1 MHKRFKKTLCKHT
14 KFNKMADIHH
24 KEAFNKISK
33 ERQNEIL
40 EIAIEEFSSKGY
52 KSANINIIAKNA
64 GISIGLMYK
73 YFATKEELFF
83 ECISRGMV
91 ILQETLEEILK
102 SPNKLLKKAELVIR
116 ATCELSREYK
126 NYIKLYNEITAEKD
140 GERAVYFAR
149 EIESQ
154 TSRFYIT
161 AIAQALASGD
171 VRQDLNPRFFAFFLD
186 NLLLMLQF
194 SFTCEYYKE
203 RLSLYTGVKIDELDD
218 DEIVDQLL
226 KFIESAFTF
235 SKD

>member
-1 MHKRFKKTLCKHT
+1 MPGS
-14 KFNKMADIHH
+14 HH
-24 KEAFNKISK
+24 KEAFDRISEK
-33 ERQNEIL
+33 RQNEIL

-52 KSANINIIAKNA
+52 NNANINIIAKNA

-73 YFATKEELFF
+73 YFATKEDLFLT
-83 ECISRGMV
+83 CISRGMV
-91 ILQETLEEILK
+91 ILQETLETILK

-140 GERAVYFAR
+140 GERAVAFAK

-171 VRQDLNPRFFAFFLD
+171 VRQDLNPRLFAFFLD

-203 RLSLYTGVKIDELDD
+203 RLSLYTGVDIEKLDD
-218 DEIVDQLL
+218 DEIVTQLL

>member
-1 MHKRFKKTLCKHT
+1 
-14 KFNKMADIHH
+14 MAGIHH

-126 NYIKLYNEITAEKD
+126 TI
-140 GERAVYFAR
+140 
-149 EIESQ
+149 
-154 TSRFYIT
+154 
-161 AIAQALASGD
+161 
-171 VRQDLNPRFFAFFLD
+171 
-186 NLLLMLQF
+186 
-194 SFTCEYYKE
+194 
-203 RLSLYTGVKIDELDD
+203 
-218 DEIVDQLL
+218 
-226 KFIESAFTF
+226 
-235 SKD
+235 

>member
-1 MHKRFKKTLCKHT
+1 MPGS
-14 KFNKMADIHH
+14 HH
-24 KEAFNKISK
+24 KEAFDRISEK
-33 ERQNEIL
+33 RQNEIL

-52 KSANINIIAKNA
+52 NNANINIIAKNA

-73 YFATKEELFF
+73 YFATKEDLFLT
-83 ECISRGMV
+83 CISRGMV
-91 ILQETLEEILK
+91 ILQETLETILK

-140 GERAVYFAR
+140 GERAVAFAR

-171 VRQDLNPRFFAFFLD
+171 VRQDLNPRLFAFFLTTCCSCC
-186 NLLLMLQF
+186 
-194 SFTCEYYKE
+194 SFHSPANIT
-203 RLSLYTGVKIDELDD
+203 RSV
-218 DEIVDQLL
+218 
-226 KFIESAFTF
+226 FRFTRALT
-235 SKD
+235 

>member
-1 MHKRFKKTLCKHT
+1 MPGS
-14 KFNKMADIHH
+14 HH
-24 KEAFNKISK
+24 KEAFDRISEK
-33 ERQNEIL
+33 RQNEIL

-52 KSANINIIAKNA
+52 NNANINIIAKNA

-73 YFATKEELFF
+73 YFATKEDLFLT
-83 ECISRGMV
+83 CISRGMV
-91 ILQETLEEILK
+91 ILQETLETILK
-102 SPNKLLKKAELVIR
+102 SPNKLLKKAELIIR

-140 GERAVYFAR
+140 GERAVAFAK

-171 VRQDLNPRFFAFFLD
+171 VRQDLNPRLFAFFLD

-203 RLSLYTGVKIDELDD
+203 RLSLYTGVDIEELDD
-218 DEIVDQLL
+218 DEIVTQLL

>member
-1 MHKRFKKTLCKHT
+1 MPGS
-14 KFNKMADIHH
+14 HH
-24 KEAFNKISK
+24 KEAFDRISEK
-33 ERQNEIL
+33 RQNEIL

-52 KSANINIIAKNA
+52 NNANINIIAKNA

-73 YFATKEELFF
+73 YFATKEDLFLT
-83 ECISRGMV
+83 CISRGMV
-91 ILQETLEEILK
+91 ILQETLETILK

-140 GERAVYFAR
+140 GERAVAFAR

-171 VRQDLNPRFFAFFLD
+171 VRQDLNPRLFAFFLD

-194 SFTCEYYKE
+194 SFTYEYYKE
-203 RLSLYTGVKIDELDD
+203 RLSLYTGVDIEDLDD
-218 DEIVDQLL
+218 DEIVTQLL

>member
-1 MHKRFKKTLCKHT
+1 MPGS
-14 KFNKMADIHH
+14 HH
-24 KEAFNKISK
+24 KEAFDRISEK
-33 ERQNEIL
+33 RQNEIL

-52 KSANINIIAKNA
+52 NNANINIIAKNA

-73 YFATKEELFF
+73 YFATKEDLFLT
-83 ECISRGMV
+83 CISRGMV
-91 ILQETLEEILK
+91 ILQETLETILK

-140 GERAVYFAR
+140 GERAVAFAR

-154 TSRFYIT
+154 TSRLYIT

-171 VRQDLNPRFFAFFLD
+171 VRQDLNPRLFAFFLD

-203 RLSLYTGVKIDELDD
+203 RLSLYTGVDIEDLDD
-218 DEIVDQLL
+218 DEIVTQLL